1 MKHLPFAALF
11 ALLFLAASTSTCFA
25 AQPGADLLRGY
36 GTDMG
41 RAQRCG
47 VVFSDILLYAQLG
60 RDLAQLGADPE
71 ALSAAFNSA
80 AAAAREGAD
89 TDCKAATA
97 RFEAAKQELYHHN
110 GRQP

>member
-1 MKHLPFAALF
+1 MKHPSFAAPFAILC
-11 ALLFLAASTSTCFA
+11 LAASTCFA

-47 VVFSDILLYAQLG
+47 VIFSDILLYAQLA

-71 ALSAAFNSA
+71 ALSAAFNGA
-80 AAAAREGAD
+80 AAAARDGAD

-97 RFEAAKQELYHHN
+97 RFDTAKQELYKHN